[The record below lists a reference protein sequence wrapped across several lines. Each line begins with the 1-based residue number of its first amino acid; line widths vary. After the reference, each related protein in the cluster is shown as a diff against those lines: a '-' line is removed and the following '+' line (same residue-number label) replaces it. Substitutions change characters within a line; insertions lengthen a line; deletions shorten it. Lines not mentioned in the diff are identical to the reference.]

1 METLET
7 LGKRIDT
14 TKDLQSIVTTMKA
27 LSAVSIHQYEQAAE
41 ALQDYSR
48 TIELGLVA
56 ALRGGRP
63 PTPARAAAKGRTL
76 VVVFGSDH
84 GLCGRFNHEVVRFVG
99 NDLNKRGIANDTA
112 EHLVAG
118 ARAMGLLETA
128 GATIRA
134 VYPLPGTV
142 AGLTQTAYAILRSID
157 ERRAEAPVAR
167 VLLYHNRRTAES
179 TADPRGGQLWPL
191 DPRWLERLA
200 GRNWPSRALP
210 AVTLEAA
217 TLLAALVR
225 QQLFIGL
232 FRAGAE
238 SAASEHATRLSAMQ
252 AAERNIEERLG
263 EMNTA
268 FRHKRQETITAELLD
283 VVAGFEATAHAQPV
297 DSSSPASG
305 K

>member
-7 LGKRIDT
+7 LGKRIGT
-14 TKDLQSIVTTMKA
+14 TEDLQSIVSTMKA
-27 LSAVSIHQYEQAAE
+27 LSAVSIHQYEEAAE

-48 TIELGLVA
+48 TIELGLIA

-63 PTPARAAAKGRTL
+63 PTAERTPARGRTL

-84 GLCGRFNHEVVRFVG
+84 GLCGRFNHELVRFVG
-99 NDLNKRGIANDTA
+99 KDLHERGMAGDAA

-118 ARAMGLLETA
+118 ARAGGLLETA
-128 GATIRA
+128 GASIRA

-142 AGLTQTAYAILRSID
+142 AGLTQTAYAILRAID
-157 ERRAEAPVAR
+157 ERRAEAPVSR
-167 VLLYHNRRTAES
+167 VRLYHNRRTAES

-191 DPRWLERLA
+191 DPDWLDRLA
-200 GRNWPSRALP
+200 GQKWPSRALP
-210 AVTLEAA
+210 AVTLETA

-252 AAERNIEERLG
+252 AAERNIEEHLD
-263 EMNTA
+263 EMNA
-268 FRHKRQETITAELLD
+268 DYRRKRQESITEELLD
-283 VVAGFEATAHAQPV
+283 VVSGFEAMQSA
-297 DSSSPASG
+297 G
-305 K
+305 R

>member
-14 TKDLQSIVTTMKA
+14 TRNLQSIVATMKS

-41 ALQDYSR
+41 ALEDYSR
-48 TIELGLVA
+48 TIELGLMA

-63 PTPARAAAKGRTL
+63 AGPDRTPADARTL

-84 GLCGRFNHEVVRFVG
+84 GLCGRFNHEIVRFVG
-99 NDLNKRGIANDTA
+99 EDLKERGIASDAT

-118 ARAMGLLETA
+118 ARAAGLLETA

-134 VYPLPGTV
+134 RYLLPGTV
-142 AGLTQTAYAILRSID
+142 AGLTQTAYAILRTID
-157 ERRAEAPVAR
+157 ERRAEVAVAR
-167 VLLYHNRRTAES
+167 VLLYHNRRSAEA
-179 TADPRGGQLWPL
+179 TADPRGEQLWPV
-191 DPRWLERLA
+191 DPDWLQDLA
-200 GRNWPSRALP
+200 GRQWPSRALP

-217 TLLAALVR
+217 TLFAALVR

-252 AAERNIEERLG
+252 AAERNIDEHLG
-263 EMNTA
+263 EMNA
-268 FRHKRQETITAELLD
+268 DYRRKRQESITEELLD
-283 VVAGFEATAHAQPV
+283 VVSGFEAMQSA
-297 DSSSPASG
+297 G
-305 K
+305 N

>member
-14 TKDLQSIVTTMKA
+14 TRDLQSIVTTMKA
-27 LSAVSIHQYEQAAE
+27 LSAVSIHQYEKAAE

-48 TIELGLVA
+48 TIELGLMA

-63 PTPARAAAKGRTL
+63 PTAERATARGHSL

-84 GLCGRFNHEVVRFVG
+84 GLCGRFNHELVRFVRE
-99 NDLNKRGIANDTA
+99 DLRERGMAGDAA

-118 ARAMGLLETA
+118 ARAVGLLETA
-128 GATIRA
+128 GASIRA

-157 ERRAEAPVAR
+157 ERRAEAPVSR
-167 VLLYHNRRTAES
+167 VRLYHNRRTPES
-179 TADPRGGQLWPL
+179 TAEPHGQQLWPL
-191 DPRWLERLA
+191 DPDWLDRLA
-200 GRNWPSRALP
+200 RQRWPSPALP
-210 AVTLEAA
+210 RVSLDAA
-217 TLLAALVR
+217 DLLAALVR
-225 QQLFIGL
+225 EQLFIGL

-252 AAERNIEERLG
+252 AAERNIEEHLG
-263 EMNTA
+263 EMNA
-268 FRHKRQETITAELLD
+268 DYRRKRQESITEELLD
-283 VVAGFEATAHAQPV
+283 VVSGFEAMQSTA
-297 DSSSPASG
+297 S
-305 K
+305 